1 MASSVFCRSHRIRR
15 SNYQASTSST
25 SAIRS
30 VLSRLLF
37 LSIPSFLSAA
47 CLFNCPDNNFS
58 RFLARQI
65 RDGQMRDGLA
75 PAGLFFRI
83 DRNLRDLYCDPWGAP
98 VNDCNLS
105 FLFLSQGTPPKWHFY
120 VTTIKWSTRR
130 SHPLVL
136 VDGPKCH
143 GTFMFNNT
151 KITSN
156 IKIPKQKRL

>member
-1 MASSVFCRSHRIRR
+1 
-15 SNYQASTSST
+15 ST

-75 PAGLFFRI
+75 PAGLFFF
-83 DRNLRDLYCDPWGAP
+83 LYRKLPDFYFDPLGAP

-105 FLFLSQGTPPKWHFY
+105 FLFLSQGTPPKWYFY
-120 VTTIKWSTRR
+120 VTPIK
-130 SHPLVL
+130 
-136 VDGPKCH
+136 
-143 GTFMFNNT
+143 
-151 KITSN
+151 
-156 IKIPKQKRL
+156 